1 MSTSEKRRKD
11 PDKAADRRR
20 QVLEAAAACFGRS
33 GFHGA
38 SMSEIS
44 KAAGMS
50 AGHIYNYFDGKDAI
64 IAAFVED
71 NVARVFELLADLG
84 EQPDILQ
91 AMLNDLPR
99 SIKENMDRE
108 AWALQFEISAEATRN
123 PAIAAVVTDADRRT
137 RTHFRAILSAG
148 RAQHGLAA
156 DEATIEGRSETII
169 ALIQGLHARALHNPG
184 LDETSIL
191 DSYILAIRGLLYG

>member
-1 MSTSEKRRKD
+1 MSTTEKRRKD

-50 AGHIYNYFDGKDAI
+50 AGHIYNYFDSKDAI

-71 NVARVFELLADLG
+71 NAARVFELLAGLG

-91 AMLNDLPR
+91 AMLDDLPNSVR
-99 SIKENMDRE
+99 DNMARE
-108 AWALQFEISAEATRN
+108 SWALQFEISAEATRN
-123 PAIAAVVTDADRRT
+123 PAIAAVVADADRRT
-137 RTHFRAILSAG
+137 RTHFRAILATG

-156 DEATIEGRSETII
+156 DDATLDGRSETII
-169 ALIQGLHARALHNPG
+169 ALFQGLHARALHNPD
-184 LDETSIL
+184 LDEASVL
-191 DSYILAIRGLLYG
+191 ESFRLAIRGLLYT

>member
-1 MSTSEKRRKD
+1 MSTTEKRRKD

-71 NVARVFELLADLG
+71 NVARVFELLANLG
-84 EQPDILQ
+84 EQPDILK
-91 AMLNDLPR
+91 AMLEDLPR
-99 SIKENMDRE
+99 SIRENMGRD

-137 RTHFRAILSAG
+137 RNHFRAILSAG
-148 RAQHGLAA
+148 RAHPGLAV
-156 DEATIEGRSETII
+156 DDATIEGRSETII

-184 LDETSIL
+184 LSEATIL
-191 DSYILAIRGLLYG
+191 DSYLLAIKALLYS

>member
-84 EQPDILQ
+84 GQPDILQ
-91 AMLNDLPR
+91 AMLDDLPR
-99 SIKENMDRE
+99 SIKENMGRE

-148 RAQHGLAA
+148 RAQHGLAV

-184 LDETSIL
+184 LDEASIL
-191 DSYILAIRGLLYG
+191 DSYLLAIRGLLYG

>member
-20 QVLEAAAACFGRS
+20 QVLDAAAACFGRS

-91 AMLNDLPR
+91 AMLDDLPR
-99 SIKENMDRE
+99 SIKENMGRE

-148 RAQHGLAA
+148 RVQHGLAV

-169 ALIQGLHARALHNPG
+169 ALIQGLHARALYNPG
-184 LDETSIL
+184 LDEACIL
-191 DSYILAIRGLLYG
+191 DSYLVVIRGLLYG